1 MRLGILMGAALLIL
15 GGVVT
20 FRGLNY
26 STHRSVLKIG
36 EFEAKVEEQ
45 KTVPL
50 WVGGVLAVG
59 GLGLIVYSL
68 QRRG

>member
-1 MRLGILMGAALLIL
+1 MRLGILIGAALLIL

-50 WVGGVLAVG
+50 WVGGVLAAG